1 MTNDIGDSPKTYFT
15 SDVAKMIGVAP
26 TTVRKYSQS
35 LQSKG
40 YSFLKGKGTGNRQ
53 ARLFTDKDITVMRY
67 LKEIRK
73 DTNITV
79 ERATSIVIE
88 RFGKGTIQSTLS
100 NHEAK
105 TDDLGQ
111 HDERYNELKEII
123 NKQSSLLV
131 KQNELILNLSDRLDQ
146 HEEYINNKIAAP
158 VEDKKIE
165 TSKEAPK
172 KKGLLARI
180 FNK

>member
-53 ARLFTDKDITVMRY
+53 ARLFTDKDVTVMRY

-88 RFGKGTIQSTLS
+88 RFSDNTTQSTLS

-105 TDDLGQ
+105 TNDTEQ
-111 HDERYNELKEII
+111 HDKRYNELKELV
-123 NKQSSLLV
+123 NKQSDLLI
-131 KQNELILNLSDRLDQ
+131 KQNELILNLTNRLDQ
-146 HEEYINNKIAAP
+146 HEEYINNKLAAP
-158 VEDKKIE
+158 VEQKEI
-165 TSKEAPK
+165 EAPK